1 MSVETARPIGHEP
14 AEAAGARQPDIARA
28 PAGSAQRRARRRL
41 HFGRRRERGQ
51 ADGVEAAVAAAEQ
64 DGLRFLLRVRLVVL
78 AAVAAWL
85 LVNYAPHRSV
95 LGLLTVTAFAL
106 LAVGQYWL
114 GRRFGR
120 PVFWA
125 GTVTVLEVGLLV
137 VVVLAPITFPANWPP
152 QMQLRLV
159 PVFYLF
165 IYVAGTVLS
174 YSPSLVVW
182 TGALTA
188 IAWGIGH
195 RIMLGLPGTVTIHG
209 PLIDTPGLS
218 PTGSLAIYLDPH
230 FVSDAAW
237 RTQTVIMLLLTLVL
251 AAAVSRSRSLLRRQV
266 ADRLARANLARY
278 FSPNVVDV
286 LASAGPSGTAARH
299 QAVAVLFADVRG
311 FTRIS
316 EALGPEG
323 TMQFLQGFH
332 ERVTHVVFAHEGT
345 LEKYI
350 GDAIMAT
357 FGTPT
362 AGSDDAT
369 RALRCALALAA
380 ETTRWSAERAARGE
394 LPVEIGIGLHYGDA
408 VVGSIG
414 DGQRL
419 DYLVIG
425 DTVNV
430 ASRLERLTREIDA
443 QIVATDALVTR
454 VRAEDIAGG
463 ELIESFTPRGE
474 VHVTG
479 RVQPVAIW
487 AAARP
492 VKAVGAPHS

>member
-1 MSVETARPIGHEP
+1 MARPVGD
-14 AEAAGARQPDIARA
+14 RD
-28 PAGSAQRRARRRL
+28 RARL
-41 HFGRRRERGQ
+41 SGI
-51 ADGVEAAVAAAEQ
+51 DAAVAAAEQ

-78 AAVAAWL
+78 AAVAVWL
-85 LVNYAPHRSV
+85 IANYTRHRSV
-95 LGLLTVTAFAL
+95 LGILTVAAFAVL
-106 LAVGQYWL
+106 GIVQYWL

-125 GTVTVLEVGLLV
+125 AAVTVVEVGLLV
-137 VVVLAPITFPANWPP
+137 AVVLAPLTFPPDWPP

-159 PVFYLF
+159 TVFYLF

-182 TGALTA
+182 TGVLTA

-195 RIMLGLPGTVTIHG
+195 RIMLGLPGTVTARG

-218 PTGSLAIYLDPH
+218 PAGSLALYLDPR

-237 RTQTVIMLLLTLVL
+237 RTQTVILLLLTLVL
-251 AAAVSRSRSLLRRQV
+251 AAAVARSRRLLRRQIT
-266 ADRLARANLARY
+266 DRVARANLARY
-278 FSPNVVDV
+278 FSPNVVNV
-286 LASAGPSGTAARH
+286 LAGAGPGETAARH
-299 QAVAVLFADVRG
+299 QTVAVLFADVRG

-332 ERVTHVVFAHEGT
+332 ERVTRIVFEREGT

-357 FGTPT
+357 FGTPSPG
-362 AGSDDAT
+362 ADDAT

-380 ETTRWSAERAARGE
+380 ETEAWSAERTAGDE
-394 LPVEIGIGLHYGDA
+394 LPVEIGVGLHYGDA

-414 DGQRL
+414 DGHRL

-425 DTVNV
+425 DSVNV

-443 QIVATDALVTR
+443 QIVVTDALVAR
-454 VRAEDIAGG
+454 VRAEGPAADALLAG
-463 ELIESFTPRGE
+463 FTPRGT
-474 VHVTG
+474 VPVTG
-479 RVQPVAIW
+479 RVQPVTIW

-492 VKAVGAPHS
+492 AATTTSAHRV